1 MIKDRLLSLPDEVEK
16 LKLELMSKQQG
27 LEDIKSKMRIWEL
40 ATLSEITNEV
50 DENGKVKYSNDT
62 KRQAELQNR
71 KESSKVYTNDS
82 NILKSLERE
91 IGMLNI
97 RIEKLFNEQGNL
109 RAICRLG
116 GDLND

>member
-1 MIKDRLLSLPDEVEK
+1 MIKDRLLSLPNEVEK
-16 LKLELMSKQQG
+16 LKLELISKQQG
-27 LEDIKSKMRIWEL
+27 LEDIRSKMRIWEL

-50 DENGKVKYSNDT
+50 DEKGKAKYSNDT

-71 KESSKVYTNDS
+71 KESSEAYKNDS
-82 NILKSLERE
+82 DILKSLEYE
-91 IGMLNI
+91 LGMINI
-97 RIEKLFNEQGNL
+97 RLEKLFNEQGNL